1 MAGKKQR
8 FWPSLISP
16 LSARI
21 LAIMLLPLALFFI
34 GLFSIDQ
41 YRSVLV
47 RAEFDALE
55 RQGMTLA
62 RSLALAEADRTGR
75 LVATRELSPQTMRH
89 LLPLVGYGS
98 QLRARVFQPQGQL
111 MADTFRRGDRIPMTR
126 IRRREPVDFSSRFRV
141 KTVGAFNQ
149 LADLISNRQPV
160 PVMNLRGLRHADG
173 LYDVRA
179 ALSGDTVR
187 NMWRNPRGQLVL
199 AVSLPIQNLR
209 VVRGALLMTST
220 GGNIEREIA
229 NVQWAFVQLFMGIL
243 TVTILLGLYLARS
256 ITRPIVFLAA
266 SADRLRQTGDIQTPL
281 RGLPERKDEIG
292 QLSQALSDMTAELQR
307 RIQATA
313 KFAADVSHEIKNP
326 LTSLRSAV
334 ETVARIDNPEQQ
346 RKLMDVILADVD
358 RLDRLITDISHASRV
373 DAELT
378 GQTPEPED
386 LSALLNSWVEVSRQR
401 YSQKGDQ
408 NNDQNNIQEK
418 LVYKPY
424 KKPLMVR
431 MYATRI
437 IQILDNLL
445 ANAMTFHNSD
455 QPIVLSVG
463 RSRGQVHISLADK
476 GPGLPAGKEERI
488 FDRFYTERPSS
499 EGFGHHSGL
508 GLSIARQIAI
518 AHGGQL
524 VGKNDKSGGAIFTLT
539 LPLADKA

>member
-1 MAGKKQR
+1 MGATQR
-8 FWPSLISP
+8 FWPSFISP

-62 RSLALAEADRTGR
+62 RSLALAEADRSGR
-75 LVATRELSPQTMRH
+75 LTVTRELSPQTMRH

-98 QLRARVFQPQGQL
+98 QLRARVFQPQGQM
-111 MADTFRRGDRIPMTR
+111 MADTFRRAEGFAMTR
-126 IRRREPVDFSSRFRV
+126 IRRREQVDLHGRFRV
-141 KTVGAFNQ
+141 KIVGALND
-149 LADLISNRQPV
+149 LADLISNREPV

-179 ALSGDTVR
+179 ALSGETVR
-187 NMWRNPRGQLVL
+187 NMWRNPEGQLVL
-199 AVSLPIQNLR
+199 SVALPVQNLR

-229 NVQWAFVQLFMGIL
+229 NVQWAFVQLFFGIL
-243 TVTILLGLYLARS
+243 TVTILLGIYLARS

-266 SADRLRQTGDIQTPL
+266 SADRLRQTGDMQTPL

-292 QLSQALSDMTAELQR
+292 QLSKALSEMTAELQR

-313 KFAADVSHEIKNP
+313 RFAADVSHEIKNP

-334 ETVARIDNPEQQ
+334 ETVSRIDNPDQQ
-346 RKLMDVILADVD
+346 RKLMDVILADVN

-386 LSALLNSWVEVSRQR
+386 ITALLASWVELSRQR
-401 YSQKGDQ
+401 YGTDR
-408 NNDQNNIQEK
+408 
-418 LVYKPY
+418 LAYTPY
-424 KKPLMVR
+424 KKPLMVG
-431 MYATRI
+431 MYTTRI

-445 ANAMTFHNSD
+445 ANAMTFHDSD
-455 QPIVLSVG
+455 MPITLTVKRV
-463 RSRGQVHISLADK
+463 RAQVQISLADK
-476 GPGLPAGKEERI
+476 GPGLPPGKEERI
-488 FDRFYTERPSS
+488 FDRFYTERPAS

-524 VGKNDKSGGAIFTLT
+524 VAENDKNGGAVFTLT
-539 LPLADKA
+539 LPLADKP

>member
-1 MAGKKQR
+1 MSDKKR
-8 FWPSLISP
+8 FWPSFISP

-62 RSLALAEADRTGR
+62 RSLALAEADRTER
-75 LVATRELSPQTMRH
+75 KVATRGLSPQTMRH

-111 MADTFRRGDRIPMTR
+111 MADTFRRGDRFPMTR
-126 IRRREPVDFSSRFRV
+126 IRRREPVDFSSRFRLE
-141 KTVGAFNQ
+141 TVGAFNN
-149 LADLISNRQPV
+149 LADLISNRPPV

-179 ALSGDTVR
+179 ALSGDITR

-199 AVSLPIQNLR
+199 SVSLPIQNLR

-346 RKLMDVILADVD
+346 RKLMDVILTDVN
-358 RLDRLITDISHASRV
+358 RLDRLITDISQASRV

-386 LSALLNSWVEVSRQR
+386 ITALLESWAEVSRARFGQQR
-401 YSQKGDQ
+401 LSYQ
-408 NNDQNNIQEK
+408 
-418 LVYKPY
+418 PY

-431 MYATRI
+431 MYNTRI

-445 ANAMTFHNSD
+445 ANAMTFHSGD
-455 QPIVLSVG
+455 APILLSVK
-463 RSRGQVHISLADK
+463 RIRGQVQISLADK
-476 GPGLPAGKEERI
+476 GPGLPPGKEERI

-499 EGFGHHSGL
+499 EGFGKHSGL

-524 VGKNDKSGGAIFTLT
+524 KGASDKSGGAVFTLT
-539 LPLADKA
+539 LPLAN

>member
-1 MAGKKQR
+1 VGSTQR
-8 FWPSLISP
+8 FWPSFISP

-62 RSLALAEADRTGR
+62 RSLALAEADRSGKLT
-75 LVATRELSPQTMRH
+75 VTRELSPQTMRH

-111 MADTFRRGDRIPMTR
+111 MADTFRRGEGFAMTR
-126 IRRREPVDFSSRFRV
+126 IRRREQVDLQGRFRV
-141 KTVGAFNQ
+141 KIVGALND
-149 LADLISNRQPV
+149 LADLISNREPV

-179 ALSGDTVR
+179 ALSGETVR
-187 NMWRNPRGQLVL
+187 NMWRNREGQLVL
-199 AVSLPIQNLR
+199 SVALPVQNLR
-209 VVRGALLMTST
+209 VVRGASLMTST

-229 NVQWAFVQLFMGIL
+229 NVQWAFVQLFLGIL

-292 QLSQALSDMTAELQR
+292 QLSKALSEMTAELQR

-313 KFAADVSHEIKNP
+313 RFAADVAHEIKNP

-334 ETVARIDNPEQQ
+334 ETVSRIDNPGQQ
-346 RKLMDVILADVD
+346 RKLMDVILADVN
-358 RLDRLITDISHASRV
+358 RLDRLITDISQASRV

-386 LSALLNSWVEVSRQR
+386 ITALLASWAELSRQR
-401 YSQKGDQ
+401 YGAD
-408 NNDQNNIQEK
+408 K
-418 LVYKPY
+418 LAYTPY
-424 KKPLMVR
+424 KKPLMVG
-431 MYATRI
+431 MYTTRI

-455 QPIVLSVG
+455 MPITLSVK
-463 RSRGQVHISLADK
+463 RVRAQVQISLADK

-488 FDRFYTERPSS
+488 FDRFYTERPAS

-524 VGKNDKSGGAIFTLT
+524 VAENDKNGGAIFTLT
-539 LPLADKA
+539 LPLADKP